1 MYGLGERLKELREE
15 KQISQKELSNKTGI
29 TQASIARYEL
39 NITEPKATEIKKLS
53 EFFNKTSD
61 YIFEHSQHGRYSGK
75 THKHKE
81 QTAP

>member
-15 KQISQKELSNKTGI
+15 KQISQKELSNRTGI

-39 NITEPKATEIKKLS
+39 NITEPKATEIKILS

-61 YIFEHSQHGRYSGK
+61 YILGLEMDYNTKKFKLNIQGEIQ
-75 THKHKE
+75 
-81 QTAP
+81 